1 MKPKVALEDIKHF
14 IDNLRLTSEAAK
26 PNDEFSRALYRK
38 FHAVLIWDFFL
49 DRAEFSDQLR
59 LYARE
64 AVADIS
70 TCYFLTLVGVYKPA
84 RLSLRS
90 GIENALRVK
99 IAGSGHD
106 IATINNVPDLVHAA
120 KACAQTDAQSA
131 RLGSLYGM
139 YGELCQTVHSAA
151 IDYMALRVPFERI
164 SQFDA
169 AEAQKNLEILGD
181 VLRYINEIFYVDFQ
195 KYLYLIEYRN
205 ADLIRDAIEAKVKGE
220 ALTAGQ

>member
-1 MKPKVALEDIKHF
+1 MKPGEALADIKDF
-14 IDNLRLTSEAAK
+14 IDDLRLTSEAAK

-38 FHAVLIWDFFL
+38 FHAVLTWDLLL
-49 DRAEFSDQLR
+49 DRPNFSDQLR

-64 AVADIS
+64 AVADVS
-70 TCYFLTLVGVYKPA
+70 TCYFLTLVGIYKPA

-99 IAGSGHD
+99 IAGSGCD
-106 IATINNVPDLVHAA
+106 VATITTVPDLVSTA
-120 KACAQTDAQSA
+120 KACAQTEAQSV
-131 RLGSLYGM
+131 RLGSLYAI
-139 YGELCQTVHSAA
+139 YGELCRTVHSAA

-169 AEAQKNLEILGD
+169 TEAQSNLNLLAD
-181 VLRYINEIFYVDFQ
+181 VLKHLNEVFYIDFHQ
-195 KYLYLIEYRN
+195 HLKLIEYRN

-220 ALTAGQ
+220 ALTASK